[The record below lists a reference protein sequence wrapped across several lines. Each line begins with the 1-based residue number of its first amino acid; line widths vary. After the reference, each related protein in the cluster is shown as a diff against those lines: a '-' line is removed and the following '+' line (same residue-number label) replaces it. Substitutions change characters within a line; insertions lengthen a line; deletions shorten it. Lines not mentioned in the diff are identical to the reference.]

1 EPVARDATREGGTMR
16 HWQWFGTAALA
27 LALAGPVWAGGR
39 ATGADEVRHEP
50 DNTGRNA
57 RAATGDTMTSGAQ
70 GNSTNDLAITRRI
83 RQAIV
88 QDKQLSTNAHN
99 VKVVTV
105 GGVVTLRGP
114 VASAE
119 ERASVA
125 AKAQEVA
132 GAGHVDNQLEVA
144 HR

>member
-1 EPVARDATREGGTMR
+1 MR
-16 HWQWFGTAALA
+16 HWQLFGMAALA
-27 LALAGPVWAGGR
+27 LALAGPVWAGDR
-39 ATGADEVRHEP
+39 ATSADEMRHAP
-50 DNTGRNA
+50 DDTGRNA
-57 RAATGDTMTSGAQ
+57 RDANGDTLTPGDQ
-70 GNSTNDLAITRRI
+70 GSSKNDVEITRRI

-88 QDKQLSTNAHN
+88 DDKNLSSNAHN
-99 VKVVTV
+99 VKIVTV

-114 VASAE
+114 VANAS

-144 HR
+144 TR

>member
-1 EPVARDATREGGTMR
+1 MR
-16 HWQWFGTAALA
+16 HWQLFGMAALA
-27 LALAGPVWAGGR
+27 LALAGPVWAGDR
-39 ATGADEVRHEP
+39 ATSADEMRHAP
-50 DNTGRNA
+50 DDTGRNA
-57 RAATGDTMTSGAQ
+57 RDRNGDTMTSGDQ
-70 GNSTNDLAITRRI
+70 GSSKNDVEITRRI

-88 QDKQLSTNAHN
+88 DDKKLSTNARN
-99 VKVVTV
+99 VKIVTV

-114 VASAE
+114 VANAE

-144 HR
+144 NR